1 MTWEG
6 INQRKFPRV
15 SYKCH
20 IKVTAQGHEE
30 VLETFTENIGSGGI
44 CVVLDKDFGLFE
56 TVGLEVFIDNGDSPI
71 VCNGTIVWVVR
82 RHPATKGE
90 ADHYDTGIEFQ
101 DIQDEDRDRIT
112 RLVHDILESEA

>member
-15 SYKCH
+15 SYKCL
-20 IKVTAQGHEE
+20 IKVTVQGREE

-44 CVVLDKDFGLFE
+44 CVVLDRDFGLFE
-56 TVGLEVFIDNGDSPI
+56 TVGLEVYIENGDSPI
-71 VCNGTIVWVVR
+71 KCSGTIVWVVR
-82 RHPATKGE
+82 RHPTAKGE

-101 DIQDEDRDRIT
+101 DIRDEDRDRIT
-112 RLVHDILESEA
+112 RLVQDILESEA